1 MSDAYD
7 VRVMFANT
15 LDASTPTRTIVFR
28 IDETKAKKII
38 RSTTGDVGR
47 VLRLLRI
54 GDGRVSRACDHAM
67 VDVRGVRFDRT
78 IAPALRTVTDARE
91 STQRQLG
98 ALRDGCAVQLRFGHV
113 DAGDD
118 TIEVIDGA
126 LTLDPLNPSMEA
138 CVEALGDVLIE
149 SARALGTRAGSVGKN
164 PRVWTPRKL
173 DEEDNGYVPGK
184 VKYESAWKPDKFKA
198 DLESYQ
204 GLQGEADPL
213 LRKMESQERHA
224 RGLEMRITNLEII
237 QRGLREGVAGVI
249 AEDSLTRRV
258 VDAELVDEIH
268 AKLALQN
275 DVTGE
280 IFNLARDCG
289 VYFDDIEGCDAS
301 EIEQKAAET
310 YTQLEICRTILS
322 AMSAELQERV
332 MWENYESGVETRDV
346 LENGV
351 RREHMEYLLGRP
363 ATKADVD
370 ASLRLPDRLR
380 AKLVGGYDVE
390 RSKAHGKYIA
400 AARSGSHALLN

>member
-1 MSDAYD
+1 
-7 VRVMFANT
+7 
-15 LDASTPTRTIVFR
+15 
-28 IDETKAKKII
+28 
-38 RSTTGDVGR
+38 
-47 VLRLLRI
+47 
-54 GDGRVSRACDHAM
+54 
-67 VDVRGVRFDRT
+67 
-78 IAPALRTVTDARE
+78 
-91 STQRQLG
+91 
-98 ALRDGCAVQLRFGHV
+98 
-113 DAGDD
+113 
-118 TIEVIDGA
+118 
-126 LTLDPLNPSMEA
+126 
-138 CVEALGDVLIE
+138 
-149 SARALGTRAGSVGKN
+149 
-164 PRVWTPRKL
+164 
-173 DEEDNGYVPGK
+173 
-184 VKYESAWKPDKFKA
+184 
-198 DLESYQ
+198 
-204 GLQGEADPL
+204 
-213 LRKMESQERHA
+213 
-224 RGLEMRITNLEII
+224 MRITNLEII

-249 AEDSLTRRV
+249 AEDSFTRRV

-380 AKLVGGYDVE
+380 SKLVGGYDVE